1 MTTETIEIA
10 QSKQEFQFWHV
21 LPISVGHLIN
31 DLYTSCI
38 APLLPVIIE
47 KLSLSL
53 TAVGSLIAIMQL
65 PSMLNPFIGYLADK
79 ASLRYFVI
87 LTPAITATLISSMG
101 FASNY
106 FSLAI
111 IFFTT
116 GISIACFHAPA
127 PAMISRVS
135 GRQIGLGMSLFMAG
149 GELARTI
156 GPLLAVWAVS
166 TWTLEGIYRLVVLG
180 WAASIVLYLRLRDIP
195 ARMGKPGSL
204 KGLYPVLRTLFL
216 PLFFVILLQNFL
228 RECLSTF
235 LPTYMYLG
243 GGSLWESGQALFFY
257 ELAGVAGAL
266 VGGTLSDKLGRRL
279 ILILVAILAPIF
291 MFIFL
296 QIEGRMIVPVLL
308 ALGFTS
314 LSTLPVIMAM
324 VQDYVPSHRA
334 MGNGLYMFMTFALRP
349 IALLGIGYLG
359 DQIGLEQ
366 VFYWSAWISLLS
378 IPAILALP
386 TKPKPSF

>member
-1 MTTETIEIA
+1 MTAETIEIA

-31 DLYTSCI
+31 DLYTACI

-53 TAVGSLIAIMQL
+53 TAVGSLTAIMQL

-106 FSLAI
+106 FGLAI
-111 IFFTT
+111 ILFTT

-180 WAASIVLYLRLRDIP
+180 WVASIVLYFRLRDIP
-195 ARMGKPGSL
+195 ARIGKPGSL
-204 KGLYPVLRTLFL
+204 QGLYPVLRTLFL
-216 PLFFVILLQNFL
+216 PLFFVILLQSFL

-243 GGSLWESGQALFFY
+243 GGSLWESGRALFYY

-266 VGGTLSDKLGRRL
+266 VGGTLSDRWGRRL
-279 ILILVAILAPIF
+279 ILLLVAILAPIF

-296 QIEGRMIVPVLL
+296 QIEGWMIVPILL

-324 VQDYVPSHRA
+324 VQDHVPSHRA

-359 DQIGLEQ
+359 DRIGLEQ
-366 VFYWSAWISLLS
+366 VFYWSAWVSLLS
-378 IPAILALP
+378 IPAIIALP
-386 TKPKPSF
+386 MNPRPSI